1 MISRVIIACG
11 RVLMEAVLVAMWVA
25 TLVAVLVAMLVAPA
39 KHMNRL
45 NNRNVCVSRT
55 KHFPP

>member
-1 MISRVIIACG
+1 
-11 RVLMEAVLVAMWVA
+11 MEAVLVAMWVA